1 MSPSNLI
8 IILMSLGSA
17 GVFLALVIGMRDED
31 SANIMTSVVNMTP
44 SARRKARFEQ
54 LDEMTR
60 VADESIAAR
69 QMGKRAPFQHNQY

>member
-8 IILMSLGSA
+8 IVLMSLGSA

-31 SANIMTSVVNMTP
+31 AESIVTSFANMTP
-44 SARRKARFEQ
+44 AARRKARFEQ

-60 VADESIAAR
+60 TADESIAAR